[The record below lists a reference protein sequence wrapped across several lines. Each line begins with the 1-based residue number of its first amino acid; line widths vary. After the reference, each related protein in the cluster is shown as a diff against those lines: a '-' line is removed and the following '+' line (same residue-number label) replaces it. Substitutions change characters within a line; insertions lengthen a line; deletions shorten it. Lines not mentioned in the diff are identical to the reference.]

1 MYKTQFDGNHM
12 VLTIGQG
19 YLYHIK
25 SIAIRKYIISLFIIP
40 YREQVTYNFEIWDLK
55 LNSAIWGWQ

>member
-19 YLYHIK
+19 YLCSIK
-25 SIAIRKYIISLFIIP
+25 SIAIQKYIILLFVIP

-55 LNSAIWGWQ
+55 LNSAIWC

>member
-1 MYKTQFDGNHM
+1 MCKIQFDGNDM

-19 YLYHIK
+19 YLCSIK
-25 SIAIRKYIISLFIIP
+25 SIAIQKYIILLFVIP

-55 LNSAIWGWQ
+55 LNSAIEG